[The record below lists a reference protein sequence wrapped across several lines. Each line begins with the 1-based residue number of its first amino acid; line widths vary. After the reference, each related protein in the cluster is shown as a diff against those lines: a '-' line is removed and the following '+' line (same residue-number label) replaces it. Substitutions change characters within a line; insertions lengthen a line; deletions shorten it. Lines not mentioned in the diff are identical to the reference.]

1 MINVQFEKFNL
12 NEVWNN
18 SPTSLKYILV
28 FCIFF
33 IFGYFVWNN
42 HNTKKDMSSVAK
54 IEQSIEITY
63 TLINRFDEFKT
74 SQNIYNDEI
83 LDKLRDIYY
92 LVENLNQNA
101 NKKLDLIIEEGG
113 KNTDEIINQILI
125 LNKSL
130 ENLNNSYSKNK
141 QNSK

>member
-1 MINVQFEKFNL
+1 
-12 NEVWNN
+12 
-18 SPTSLKYILV
+18 
-28 FCIFF
+28 
-33 IFGYFVWNN
+33 
-42 HNTKKDMSSVAK
+42 MSSVAK

>member
-1 MINVQFEKFNL
+1 
-12 NEVWNN
+12 
-18 SPTSLKYILV
+18 
-28 FCIFF
+28 
-33 IFGYFVWNN
+33 
-42 HNTKKDMSSVAK
+42 MSSVAK

-113 KNTDEIINQILI
+113 KNTDQIINQILI